1 MNWEAL
7 GAIGEIV
14 GAVAVIVTLRYLA
27 VQIRGGMRIRAAG
40 FELATSRRFP
50 ARLAWEGLHLSI
62 RIKGEGEFSACPIR
76 GSTARHVRVQPIGI
90 EPSSLRTLQCGRRA
104 RSESTG

>member
-27 VQIRGGMRIRAAG
+27 VQIRGGC
-40 FELATSRRFP
+40 ELE
-50 ARLAWEGLHLSI
+50 RLA
-62 RIKGEGEFSACPIR
+62 
-76 GSTARHVRVQPIGI
+76 
-90 EPSSLRTLQCGRRA
+90 SSWRLADGFPLA
-104 RSESTG
+104 